1 MILFQYEFKAKGIKK
16 KIVNIQI
23 SVEGVK
29 VCQRK
34 KKKVKIRIKS
44 GILGL
49 SIIATAT
56 GGIIPISLPALS
68 AKSVSNHTC
77 KSGCQPRQ

>member
-16 KIVNIQI
+16 KIVNIAI

-34 KKKVKIRIKS
+34 KKKVR
-44 GILGL
+44 
-49 SIIATAT
+49 
-56 GGIIPISLPALS
+56 
-68 AKSVSNHTC
+68 
-77 KSGCQPRQ
+77 